1 MAKHRALSP
10 RARLGRKIAVTAVA
24 AGAVTAV
31 PLFGLTETASASGTN
46 WDAIAQCESGGNWA
60 INTGNGYY
68 GGLQFS
74 QSTWDANGGG
84 QYATRADQASRTQ
97 QIAVAERVKAS
108 QGIGAWPVCG
118 AHAGDAGNYT
128 GSNTNGSGGGSS
140 TGGSSTGGSSTDG
153 SSSGGSASGGSSSGG
168 SSQLPATH
176 AQKKGP
182 KYTVKHGDTLSAI
195 AAKHKVKGG
204 WQELYA
210 NNGKTLK
217 GNPNLIFPGQVLV
230 LA

>member
-10 RARLGRKIAVTAVA
+10 RARLGRKIAITAVA

-31 PLFGLTETASASGTN
+31 PLFGLTEAASASGTN

-84 QYATRADQASRTQ
+84 QYAARADQASRSQ

-118 AHAGDAGNYT
+118 ARAGDAGDYS
-128 GSNTNGSGGGSS
+128 GSNTQGSGGGSS
-140 TGGSSTGGSSTDG
+140 TGGSATGGSATG
-153 SSSGGSASGGSSSGG
+153 NSSAGGSASR
-168 SSQLPATH
+168 LPATH

-195 AAKHKVKGG
+195 ATEHQVKGG

-210 NNGKTLK
+210 NNGTTLD

>member
-1 MAKHRALSP
+1 M
-10 RARLGRKIAVTAVA
+10 GRKIAITAVA

-31 PLFGLTETASASGTN
+31 PLFGLTEAASASGTN

-84 QYATRADQASRTQ
+84 QYAARADQASRSQ

-118 AHAGDAGNYT
+118 ARAGDAGDYS
-128 GSNTNGSGGGSS
+128 GSNTQGSGGGSS
-140 TGGSSTGGSSTDG
+140 TGGSSTGNSSA
-153 SSSGGSASGGSSSGG
+153 GGSASR
-168 SSQLPATH
+168 LPATH

-195 AAKHKVKGG
+195 ATEHQVKGG

-210 NNGKTLK
+210 NNGTTLD

>member
-1 MAKHRALSP
+1 MAKHRAPSRP
-10 RARLGRKIAVTAVA
+10 VRLGRKVALTAVA

-31 PLFGLTETASASGTN
+31 PLFGMTETAAASGTN

-74 QSTWDANGGG
+74 QSTWNGYGG
-84 QYATRADQASRTQ
+84 QQYAARADQATRTE
-97 QIAVAERVKAS
+97 QIAVAEKVKAG
-108 QGIGAWPVCG
+108 QGLGAWPVCG
-118 AHAGDAGNYT
+118 ARAGDS
-128 GSNTNGSGGGSS
+128 GSYGSS
-140 TGGSSTGGSSTDG
+140 NTGGSSN
-153 SSSGGSASGGSSSGG
+153 SGGSSSSGG
-168 SSQLPATH
+168 AASRSSSRPKAPATH
-176 AQKKGP
+176 AQKPGP
-182 KYTVKHGDTLSAI
+182 KYTVRHGDTLSTI
-195 AAKHKVKGG
+195 AADHHVKGG

-210 NNGKTLK
+210 NNGSTLH

>member
-1 MAKHRALSP
+1 MAKHRAPSRP
-10 RARLGRKIAVTAVA
+10 SRLGRRVAVTAVA

-31 PLFGLTETASASGTN
+31 PLFGMTGTAAAAGTN

-74 QSTWDANGGG
+74 QSTWSGYGG
-84 QYATRADQASRTQ
+84 QQYAARADQASRTE
-97 QIAVAERVKAS
+97 QIAIAEKVKAG

-118 AHAGDAGNYT
+118 AHAGDGGGNYSS
-128 GSNTNGSGGGSS
+128 SNTGGSGSSSTGSGGGSS
-140 TGGSSTGGSSTDG
+140 TGSSTGSKAGSPKS
-153 SSSGGSASGGSSSGG
+153 
-168 SSQLPATH
+168 
-176 AQKKGP
+176 GP
-182 KYTVKHGDTLSAI
+182 KYTVRSGDTLSRI
-195 AAKHKVKGG
+195 AADHKVSGG
-204 WQELYA
+204 WHQLA
-210 NNGKTLK
+210 KTNASTLH

>member
-10 RARLGRKIAVTAVA
+10 RARLGRRIAVTAVA

-31 PLFGLTETASASGTN
+31 PLFGMTEAASADSGTN

-84 QYATRADQASRTQ
+84 RYAARADQASRTE

-118 AHAGDAGNYT
+118 AHAGDAGNYG
-128 GSNTNGSGGGSS
+128 GSNTDGSGGGSQQS
-140 TGGSSTGGSSTDG
+140 GGSSN
-153 SSSGGSASGGSSSGG
+153 GGSASGNQGDASR
-168 SSQLPATH
+168 LPATH

-182 KYTVKHGDTLSAI
+182 KYTVKHGDTLAEI
-195 AAKHKVKGG
+195 ASKHDVQGG
-204 WQELYA
+204 RQELYA
-210 NNGKTLK
+210 NNGKALQ
-217 GNPNLIFPGQVLV
+217 GHPNLIYPGQVLV